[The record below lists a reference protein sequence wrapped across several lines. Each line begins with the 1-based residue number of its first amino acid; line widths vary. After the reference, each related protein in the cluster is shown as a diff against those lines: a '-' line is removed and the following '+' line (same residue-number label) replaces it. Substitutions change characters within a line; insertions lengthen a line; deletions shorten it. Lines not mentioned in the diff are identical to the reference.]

1 MDTSEVFSGTAVS
14 GTLSEPASAGGLAGW
29 VDILFL
35 AEQEWEIDDILA
47 YWDNDDDA
55 AGTGRLLIKK
65 LEPGVNFYDAEA
77 ISLLDTGD
85 YDFATQYATDA
96 GASISLS
103 STVGGTQGQGTASS
117 GVTVAADVLVNDRT
131 KLTLR
136 RGDRLAIGWSGD
148 LTGLSQFAIT
158 PVLRNMTDLA

>member
-29 VDILFL
+29 VDVLFL
-35 AEQEWEIDDILA
+35 AEQEWEVDDLLI
-47 YWDNDDDA
+47 YWNNDDDA

-65 LEPGVNFYDAEA
+65 LEPGQSFYDSDAV
-77 ISLLDTGD
+77 SLLDSGD

-96 GASISLS
+96 GASVSLS
-103 STVGGTQGQGTASS
+103 STVGGTQGQGTAAS
-117 GVTVAADVLVNDRT
+117 GVTVAANLMVSDRT

-148 LTGLSQFAIT
+148 LTGLSEFVIT